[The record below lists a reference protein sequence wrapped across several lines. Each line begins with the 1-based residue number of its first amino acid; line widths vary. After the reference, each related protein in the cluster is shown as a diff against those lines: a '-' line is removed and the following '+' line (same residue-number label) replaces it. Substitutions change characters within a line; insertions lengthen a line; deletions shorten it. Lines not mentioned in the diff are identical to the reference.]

1 MDEVIQITGEVIGLP
16 IESLFALVSLAGLGV
31 AALAIVAVLMIARD
45 KKEKT

>member
-16 IESLFALVSLAGLGV
+16 IEHLFALVSLAGLGV